1 VFKGMMRL
9 LEHKPKIIF
18 ENNPLAKKECG
29 YSSIDIWEN
38 FIQVKGYDA
47 YYLNSKKNSTFLSFY
62 KVNKTLLDKNNI
74 DEFKGLAG
82 DIFCV

>member
-1 VFKGMMRL
+1 MMRL

>member
-1 VFKGMMRL
+1 MIRL
-9 LEHKPKIIF
+9 LERKLKITF
-18 ENNPLAKKECG
+18 ENNPLAMKECG
-29 YSSIDIWEN
+29 YSLIDIWEN
-38 FIQVKGYDA
+38 FIQVNGYDA

-74 DEFKGLAG
+74 DEFKDLAG